1 MNAKSQT
8 PASSGTIAIVD
19 DEPENLNV
27 LEASLSNAGYRVAVF
42 PRGELALAAAQDEQP
57 DLILLDIRMPGMDGY
72 EVCRRFKADEH
83 LRAIPILFISALSS
97 QEDLSAGFECG
108 GVDYITKP
116 FHENEV
122 LARVSTHIALKK
134 AYDQLAGQH
143 ARLGA
148 LEHQRDSYVHMLVH
162 DMRNPLFGI
171 YGYLT
176 MLETDCRENLPAPGL
191 EKLRIAIRGTR
202 LLSRMISNV
211 IDVSRM
217 ETGTIPLHNQ
227 QISIQ
232 TLFQAAMEQAQD
244 PLTPHPFTEH
254 VDPSC
259 PPLFCDPVLNARI
272 LANLLANA
280 IKHAPPGSEIAFGAE
295 HAPPFVRLWVRD
307 KGPGIPSHVHKTIF
321 EKFKTLE
328 NPSLRP
334 TYSTGLGLAFCKLA
348 VAAQGCSIGLTNNPG
363 GGSTFWF
370 TLPAMG
376 NTIAT
381 A

>member
-1 MNAKSQT
+1 MNDKSQT

-19 DEPENLNV
+19 DETENLNV
-27 LEASLSNAGYRVAVF
+27 LEATLSNAGYRVAVF
-42 PRGELALAAAQDEQP
+42 PRGELALAAAQDEPP

-72 EVCRRFKADEH
+72 EVCRRFKADEY

-97 QEDLSAGFECG
+97 QEDLAAGFACG
-108 GVDYITKP
+108 GVDYIAKP

-134 AYDQLAGQH
+134 AYDQLAGQN

-148 LEHQRDSYVHMLVH
+148 LESQRDAYVHMLVH
-162 DMRNPLFGI
+162 DMRDPLFGI
-171 YGYLT
+171 YGYLSL
-176 MLETDCRENLPAPGL
+176 LETDCKEILPASGL

-217 ETGTIPLHNQ
+217 ETGTIPIHNQ

-232 TLFQAAMEQAQD
+232 ALFQAAMEQAQD
-244 PLTPHPFTEH
+244 PLNPHPFSEH

-259 PPLFCDPVLNARI
+259 LPLFCDSALSARI

-280 IKHAPPGSEIAFGAE
+280 IKHSPPGSEIAFGAE
-295 HAPPFVRLWVRD
+295 PAPPFVRLWIRD
-307 KGPGIPSHVHKTIF
+307 RGPGIPSHVHETIF
-321 EKFKTLE
+321 EKFKTLAK
-328 NPSLRP
+328 SSRHSS
-334 TYSTGLGLAFCKLA
+334 YSTGLGLAFCKLA
-348 VAAQGCSIGLTNNPG
+348 VEAQKGSIGLTSTPG
-363 GGSTFWF
+363 EGSTFWF